1 MTPPYTACVLQP
13 RYPIT
18 TERLL
23 LRPFTPADLDAVHA
37 YESRPDVARYLYWEP
52 RDRDTSRTFLDKK
65 TTRTAL
71 RDEGDALDL
80 AVTLPRTG
88 DVIGSVLLIWTSKQH
103 RQGEIGYI
111 LHPDHHGHGYA
122 AEAARAMLHL
132 GFTGLGLHRI
142 TGRLDARNTAS
153 ARVLEKLRMRRE
165 ATLIDNEYVK
175 GEWASEA
182 IYAILDT
189 EWTAQ
194 AT

>member
-1 MTPPYTACVLQP
+1 MFQP

-52 RDRDTSRTFLDKK
+52 RDRDSSRTFLDKK
-65 TTRTAL
+65 ITRTAV
-71 RDEGDALDL
+71 REEGDALDL

-122 AEAARAMLHL
+122 AEAACAMLHL

>member
-1 MTPPYTACVLQP
+1 MLQP

-18 TERLL
+18 TPRLT
-23 LRPFTPADLDAVHA
+23 LRPFTPDDLDAVNS
-37 YESRPDVARYLYWEP
+37 YESRPDVTRYLYWEP

-65 TTRTAL
+65 ITRTAL

-80 AVTLPRTG
+80 AVTLRDTG
-88 DVIGSVLLIWTSKQH
+88 HLIGSALLMWTSKEH

-122 AEAARAMLHL
+122 PEAAREMLRL
-132 GFTGLGLHRI
+132 GFADLRLHRI

-165 ATLIDNEYVK
+165 ATLIENEFVK
-175 GEWASEA
+175 GEWVSEA
-182 IYAILDT
+182 VYAILDR
-189 EWTAQ
+189 EWAP
-194 AT
+194 